1 MASEDVEP
9 GAPRSQSHLLVTLNV
24 YDFVKQSDTL
34 TASLL
39 AFAGLGIHHS
49 GLQIDDCEF
58 TFNNNGIVRMPTLR
72 MPLCRLNDSIEL
84 GKFWGSRAELDAI
97 VDDLARSEGYRP
109 GAYHVLRRNCNHF
122 SEALATRLVG
132 TSIPSWVNRSAT
144 VATMMGMSSKGVRR
158 NLSAP
163 TAQQLHKPRIAARAH
178 SVPVET
184 TSTAGRPEASKNGG
198 IHHAGRRPRQ
208 EVDVA
213 SAPLRRA
220 VSQPPPGGLDDPDD
234 DAAEDD
240 SPAEDAA
247 ASSGATRSAAS
258 GAGSKDRALPP
269 RRSAMTTTVES

>member
-122 SEALATRLVG
+122 SE
-132 TSIPSWVNRSAT
+132 
-144 VATMMGMSSKGVRR
+144 VRR
-158 NLSAP
+158 CLV
-163 TAQQLHKPRIAARAH
+163 L
-178 SVPVET
+178 
-184 TSTAGRPEASKNGG
+184 GG
-198 IHHAGRRPRQ
+198 DACRSERLPSR
-208 EVDVA
+208 
-213 SAPLRRA
+213 RRA
-220 VSQPPPGGLDDPDD
+220 WRSSRRWARVQLMMKRSRSITTTLCPRCRP
-234 DAAEDD
+234 
-240 SPAEDAA
+240 SRR
-247 ASSGATRSAAS
+247 ASSA
-258 GAGSKDRALPP
+258 
-269 RRSAMTTTVES
+269 RRFRRG